1 MNYLERFKK
10 YHKKSLPPFYPRS
23 PYAVAKLYGYWIIV
37 NYREAYGIFACNG
50 ILFNHESPR
59 RGETFV
65 TRKITQA
72 AARIKNGSKE
82 VLLLGNLNAKR
93 DWGYAPEF
101 CLGMWQMLQQNK
113 PDDFVLA
120 TGEQHTVREFAEL
133 SFAELGI
140 NVDWEGE
147 NEKEIGINSQT
158 GDTIVKIDPKYYRP
172 TEVDTL
178 LGDAS
183 KAKNILGWE
192 VKTSFND
199 LVKIMVRADYEK
211 LKNV

>member
-1 MNYLERFKK
+1 MCKCC
-10 YHKKSLPPFYPRS
+10 S
-23 PYAVAKLYGYWIIV
+23 
-37 NYREAYGIFACNG
+37 
-50 ILFNHESPR
+50 
-59 RGETFV
+59 
-65 TRKITQA
+65 
-72 AARIKNGSKE
+72 RIN
-82 VLLLGNLNAKR
+82 
-93 DWGYAPEF
+93 
-101 CLGMWQMLQQNK
+101 

-172 TEVDTL
+172 TKVDTL

-211 LKNV
+211 LKMSKILVTGSTGMVGRNVVNLLSIHDYDLLTH